1 MNHKG
6 KRANIRHLVDDAGLR
21 FVQGSITDSEILKAH
36 FVMRTASS
44 TRRPSPPCR
53 DRYGTRLPR
62 ERRRCVNGPL
72 GVLVAARECGVKKVV
87 YASSSSKIRLH
98 YPCWREW
105 KEFAPKLQVQE
116 IRKKSL

>member
-1 MNHKG
+1 
-6 KRANIRHLVDDAGLR
+6 
-21 FVQGSITDSEILKAH
+21 
-36 FVMRTASS
+36 
-44 TRRPSPPCR
+44 
-53 DRYGTRLPR
+53 
-62 ERRRCVNGPL
+62 VNGPL